1 MGRTVRFDQI
11 FVSNMDANPTEQD
24 ILTTVRSIIT
34 GEIEAD
40 EIVTTRMGIANTSP
54 TKSFSIGAD
63 LFMESGQEV
72 ILDVSKTVKAARMNI
87 TDKIGVKTTNPVHD
101 FQVGANQE
109 FFIGTGNR
117 DLVTVNGNIL
127 TSNLIFTNQIEL
139 DGKVNINKNDS
150 NVIKV
155 TGNTFTDRATAGTF
169 LSVGNEL
176 DPATDSNVAIFEN
189 GNVIVRNG
197 VLRIFGNT
205 EMVGNLSI
213 TENPAYTSVDNLVVS
228 NAVIL
233 MGDGNNG
240 TYDMAVLMKD
250 GGAGTSNVF
259 LGYTHAN
266 DQFNLTRTFGGPET
280 ATFDSILDTSNTV
293 NLHIYGELYT
303 QNNVGIINT
312 SPTHTLSVGSNLYV
326 NDVATSSSNLLHA
339 NGYGFFEGLRIG
351 DAGLTVGSLI
361 TLDADAAIPMV
372 VTSTIQSHSLQTTG
386 ATPSGIANTNPKDT
400 LSIGNEFFV
409 NVHADAAN
417 TLTVL
422 GNTVTSRL
430 ITQSIRVQ
438 DMIEVDGDS
447 GITSD
452 ANVLIHA
459 DTDDGDSVSNAV
471 VIKSGPLVA
480 NMSAIEVFGARS
492 SATHQNIRMYTKN
505 SERIR
510 VASTGYVGISN
521 VEPSQLLTLGGN
533 LQINHSNAAMFGN
546 LETSMKVYTDSAN
559 KETKVENRVADGK
572 GINFYVSKTASMG
585 TPKLTILESSNVGV
599 GTATPQGRFH
609 TSGGTVFINN
619 QVVNRGP
626 ASHLGTPLVVTNTE
640 PIINTSDF
648 KNVLQLTRE
657 GGTNSQ
663 DGVRAI
669 FKMGK
674 HTTSPNTS
682 KSQIDLVL
690 ASDSYETENNVMT
703 WRSNRR
709 VGIGTT
715 APVSHFHV
723 MSSGI
728 GNAGTN
734 GVLVH
739 NNESPNGDA
748 IVAVRTDKTSG
759 NAFTSFIQT
768 NDGNDPA
775 GWSMGVTGSLG
786 DFRLT
791 RNPNIINQSASSKF
805 FVGGSTGFVGIGT
818 DAPRGKLEVN
828 GDVVVGSKL
837 SFTGSITDEF
847 GNAFIQD
854 RLYDSVRGK
863 SELLIFKGNDSK
875 NIAGPDRIRSVAAE
889 HVFQIYDDVSGLT
902 PGEIAGVV
910 DSSGSTAVRS
920 LTLTNNGVCAIG
932 ELSQSEIDAL
942 VPGGATLDTGTRLFV
957 KGGIQFAENQK
968 VKFGKLDAYT
978 AVGAS
983 TLNIIDSLDTTD
995 ISFRQNDSEYAR
1007 FKSTGLIGFGTA
1019 VPDTNVHIYSALTTS
1034 VDVLKLESPGANK
1047 KTGISLITNDQK
1059 GGYVRGFSDSTHSVH
1074 GTVIGGVSGG
1084 TEGDGIH
1091 VIHTSN
1097 VGIGTVN
1104 PSERFTVYNSKARLE
1119 HSSANAMLEFKTPG
1133 GVSNI
1138 YGDVTGNVVI
1148 DAVLDVVINSNVEI
1162 TGDLEIDGKI
1172 DLGNQVAIGL
1182 SGADANTS
1190 IHVNGGIITNSD
1202 HVACKRYSQKFT
1214 LTSGSGQDVQ
1224 LTFGPQTFYAK
1235 IVAQLRETSDVN
1247 NVSTMI
1253 LEVQG
1258 GTHDGTTPSLPIAI
1272 GTKNMFSGVNLY
1284 PWNPTVTTGKRS
1296 VQIQPA
1302 LKDTGRNYA
1311 YDIFV
1316 EVVSGVSGGLKK
1328 FTYNIGNSPA
1338 VNLNN
1343 GDGGNNTL
1351 ATHTY

>member
-1 MGRTVRFDQI
+1 
-11 FVSNMDANPTEQD
+11 
-24 ILTTVRSIIT
+24 
-34 GEIEAD
+34 
-40 EIVTTRMGIANTSP
+40 
-54 TKSFSIGAD
+54 
-63 LFMESGQEV
+63 
-72 ILDVSKTVKAARMNI
+72 
-87 TDKIGVKTTNPVHD
+87 
-101 FQVGANQE
+101 
-109 FFIGTGNR
+109 
-117 DLVTVNGNIL
+117 
-127 TSNLIFTNQIEL
+127 
-139 DGKVNINKNDS
+139 
-150 NVIKV
+150 
-155 TGNTFTDRATAGTF
+155 
-169 LSVGNEL
+169 
-176 DPATDSNVAIFEN
+176 
-189 GNVIVRNG
+189 
-197 VLRIFGNT
+197 
-205 EMVGNLSI
+205 
-213 TENPAYTSVDNLVVS
+213 
-228 NAVIL
+228 
-233 MGDGNNG
+233 
-240 TYDMAVLMKD
+240 
-250 GGAGTSNVF
+250 
-259 LGYTHAN
+259 
-266 DQFNLTRTFGGPET
+266 
-280 ATFDSILDTSNTV
+280 
-293 NLHIYGELYT
+293 
-303 QNNVGIINT
+303 
-312 SPTHTLSVGSNLYV
+312 
-326 NDVATSSSNLLHA
+326 
-339 NGYGFFEGLRIG
+339 
-351 DAGLTVGSLI
+351 
-361 TLDADAAIPMV
+361 
-372 VTSTIQSHSLQTTG
+372 
-386 ATPSGIANTNPKDT
+386 
-400 LSIGNEFFV
+400 
-409 NVHADAAN
+409 
-417 TLTVL
+417 
-422 GNTVTSRL
+422 
-430 ITQSIRVQ
+430 
-438 DMIEVDGDS
+438 
-447 GITSD
+447 
-452 ANVLIHA
+452 
-459 DTDDGDSVSNAV
+459 
-471 VIKSGPLVA
+471 
-480 NMSAIEVFGARS
+480 
-492 SATHQNIRMYTKN
+492 
-505 SERIR
+505 
-510 VASTGYVGISN
+510 
-521 VEPSQLLTLGGN
+521 
-533 LQINHSNAAMFGN
+533 MFGN
-546 LETSMKVYTDSAN
+546 LETSMKMYADPAN
-559 KETKVENRVADGK
+559 KETKVENRVANGK
-572 GINFYVSKTASMG
+572 GVNFYVSKTASMG
-585 TPKLTILESSNVGV
+585 TPKFTILESSNVGV

-690 ASDSYETENNVMT
+690 ASDNYETENNVMT

-768 NDGNDPA
+768 NDGSDPA

-932 ELSQSEIDAL
+932 ELSQSEIDTL

-1148 DAVLDVVINSNVEI
+1148 DAVLDVIINSNVEI

-1202 HVACKRYSQKFT
+1202 HVACKRYSRKFT

-1258 GTHDGTTPSLPIAI
+1258 GTHNGTTPSLPIAI

-1284 PWNPTVTTGKRS
+1284 PWNPVVATGKRS
-1296 VQIQPA
+1296 VQIVPII
-1302 LKDTGRNYA
+1302 KDDQRNYA

-1316 EVVSGVSGGLKK
+1316 EVVSGVGGGLTQITHKG
-1328 FTYNIGNSPA
+1328 FSTPDLDGA
-1338 VNLNN
+1338 T
-1343 GDGGNNTL
+1343 GGNDSIV
-1351 ATHTY
+1351 THTY

>member
-40 EIVTTRMGIANTSP
+40 EIVATRIGIANTSP

-139 DGKVNINKNDS
+139 DGKVTINKNDS

-169 LSVGNEL
+169 LSVGNEV

-189 GNVIVRNG
+189 GNVIVKNG
-197 VLRIFGNT
+197 VLRIFGDT
-205 EMVGNLSI
+205 QMFGNLAI
-213 TENPAYTSVDNLVVS
+213 TEEPAYTSVDNLVVS

-250 GGAGTSNVF
+250 GGAGSSNVF

-266 DQFNLTRTFGGPET
+266 DRFNLTRTFGGPET

-312 SPTHTLSVGSNLYV
+312 SPTHTLSVGSNLYI

-372 VTSTIQSHSLQTTG
+372 VTSTIQSHSFQTTG
-386 ATPSGIANTNPKDT
+386 ATPSGIANTNPTDT

-521 VEPSQLLTLGGN
+521 VDPSQLLTLGGN

-690 ASDSYETENNVMT
+690 ASDNYETENNVMT

-728 GNAGTN
+728 GNSGTN
-734 GVLVH
+734 GILVH

-768 NDGNDPA
+768 NDGSDPA

-791 RNPNIINQSASSKF
+791 RNPDIINQSASSKF

-818 DAPRGKLEVN
+818 DAPRHKLEVN
-828 GDVVVGSKL
+828 GNVVIGNELYFGGLVS
-837 SFTGSITDEF
+837 DEF
-847 GNAFIQD
+847 SNTFIKE
-854 RLYDSVRGK
+854 RLVSTDI
-863 SELLIFKGNDSK
+863 SELLIFKGNEGPGA
-875 NIAGPDRIRSVAAE
+875 AGPDQLRFVGAQQ
-889 HVFQIYDDVSGLT
+889 VFQTYSEPELNEGAKAAM
-902 PGEIAGVV
+902 EAGTSNLLKPAMFLSSQGKVLIGTADTSKIQQTATTQLFVNGGIEFAGGQKVNFGNLDIFALSDGARFETIGAV
-910 DSSGSTAVRS
+910 DMRFQ
-920 LTLTNNGVCAIG
+920 NK
-932 ELSQSEIDAL
+932 
-942 VPGGATLDTGTRLFV
+942 ATTGTS
-957 KGGIQFAENQK
+957 E
-968 VKFGKLDAYT
+968 
-978 AVGAS
+978 
-983 TLNIIDSLDTTD
+983 LNATEAIRIK
-995 ISFRQNDSEYAR
+995 N
-1007 FKSTGLIGFGTA
+1007 TGLVGIGTGS
-1019 VPDTNVHIYSALTTS
+1019 PDTNVHIYSGVTTDI
-1034 VDVLKLESPGANK
+1034 DVLKLQSPGTNNK
-1047 KTGISLITNDQK
+1047 VGVSLNTNDNY
-1059 GGYVRGFSDSTHSVH
+1059 GGYVRGFSNTQHSVH
-1074 GTVIGGVSGG
+1074 GTVLGAVKNSV
-1084 TEGDGIH
+1084 EADGIH
-1091 VIHTSN
+1091 IINTSN

-1148 DAVLDVVINSNVEI
+1148 DAVLDVIINSNVEI

-1202 HVACKRYSQKFT
+1202 HVACKRYSRKFT

-1296 VQIQPA
+1296 IQIQPS

-1316 EVVSGVSGGLKK
+1316 EVVSGVGGGLTK

-1343 GDGGNNTL
+1343 GDGGNNTI

>member
-169 LSVGNEL
+169 LSVGNEV

-189 GNVIVRNG
+189 GNVIVKNG
-197 VLRIFGNT
+197 VLRIFGDT
-205 EMVGNLSI
+205 QMFGNLAI
-213 TENPAYTSVDNLVVS
+213 TEEPAYTSVDNLVVS

-250 GGAGTSNVF
+250 GGAGSSNVF

-266 DQFNLTRTFGGPET
+266 DRFNLTRTFGGPET

-312 SPTHTLSVGSNLYV
+312 SPTHTLSVGSNLYI

-386 ATPSGIANTNPKDT
+386 ATPSGIANTNPTDT

-521 VEPSQLLTLGGN
+521 VDPSQLLTLGGN

-546 LETSMKVYTDSAN
+546 LETSMKVYTDSVV

-626 ASHLGTPLVVTNTE
+626 ASHLGTPLVVTNNE

-674 HTTSPNTS
+674 HTASPNTS

-818 DAPRGKLEVN
+818 DAPRHKLEVN
-828 GDVVVGSKL
+828 GNVVIGNELYFGGLVS
-837 SFTGSITDEF
+837 DEF
-847 GNAFIQD
+847 SNTFIKE
-854 RLYDSVRGK
+854 RLVSTDI
-863 SELLIFKGNDSK
+863 SELLIFKGNEGPGA
-875 NIAGPDRIRSVAAE
+875 AGPDQLRFVGAQQ
-889 HVFQIYDDVSGLT
+889 VFQTYSEPELNEGAKAAM
-902 PGEIAGVV
+902 EAGTSNLLKPALFLSSQGKVLIGTADTSKIQQTATTQLFVNGGIEFAGGQKVNFGNLDIFALSDGARFETIGAV
-910 DSSGSTAVRS
+910 DMRFQ
-920 LTLTNNGVCAIG
+920 NK
-932 ELSQSEIDAL
+932 
-942 VPGGATLDTGTRLFV
+942 ATTGTS
-957 KGGIQFAENQK
+957 E
-968 VKFGKLDAYT
+968 
-978 AVGAS
+978 
-983 TLNIIDSLDTTD
+983 LNATEAIRIK
-995 ISFRQNDSEYAR
+995 N
-1007 FKSTGLIGFGTA
+1007 TGLVGVGTA

-1148 DAVLDVVINSNVEI
+1148 DAVLDVIINSNVEI

-1296 VQIQPA
+1296 VQIQPS

>member
-40 EIVTTRMGIANTSP
+40 EIVVTRMGIANTSP

-72 ILDVSKTVKAARMNI
+72 ILDVSKTINTVRMNVA
-87 TDKIGVKTTNPVHD
+87 DKIGVKTTNPVHD

-127 TSNLIFTNQIEL
+127 TSNLIFTNQLEL
-139 DGKVNINKNDS
+139 DGKVKISNSDS

-155 TGNTFTDRATAGTF
+155 TGNTFTTNATVGTF
-169 LSVGNEL
+169 LSVGNEV
-176 DPATDSNVAIFEN
+176 DPATDSNVAVFEN

-197 VLRIFGNT
+197 VLRIFGDT
-205 EMVGNLSI
+205 EMIGNLTI

-240 TYDMAVLMKD
+240 TYDMGVLMRD
-250 GGAGTSNVF
+250 GAAGTSNVF

-266 DQFNLTRTFGGPET
+266 DQFSLTRTFGGPTT

-303 QNNVGIINT
+303 QNNVGIVNT
-312 SPTHTLSVGSNLYV
+312 SPTHTLSIGSNVYI
-326 NDVATSSSNLLHA
+326 NDTATSSANVLHA

-351 DAGLTVGSLI
+351 SSGLSVGNLI
-361 TLDADAAIPMV
+361 TLDADSEIPMLI
-372 VTSTIQSHSLQTTG
+372 SARIQTHGFQTTG
-386 ATPSGIANTNPKDT
+386 VDGNGVGVPSGIANTSSTNT
-400 LSIGNEFFV
+400 LSIGDKIFINTS
-409 NVHADAAN
+409 AAN
-417 TLTVL
+417 LITVL
-422 GNTVTSRL
+422 GNTATGRL
-430 ITQSIRVQ
+430 ITQSILVQ
-438 DMIEVDGDS
+438 DFIEVEGES
-447 GITSD
+447 GISSA
-452 ANVLIHA
+452 ANVIIHG
-459 DTDDGDSVSNAV
+459 DISGGDSVSNTV
-471 VIKSGPLVA
+471 SIRCGPDTA
-480 NMSAIEVFGARS
+480 NVSALEINGAKTSASHQSIVFK
-492 SATHQNIRMYTKN
+492 TKN
-505 SERIR
+505 TERMR
-510 VASTGYVGISN
+510 VASTGYVGLSN
-521 VEPSQLLTLGGN
+521 TEPSQLLTLGGN
-533 LQINHSNAAMFGN
+533 LQINQSNAVMFGN
-546 LETSMKVYTDSAN
+546 LETSMKVYADPVT
-559 KETKVENRVADGK
+559 KETKVENRVDSGK
-572 GINFYVSKTASMG
+572 GVNFYVSKTASMG

-599 GTATPQGRFH
+599 GTASPQGRFH

-626 ASHLGTPLVVTNTE
+626 VSHLGTPLVVTNTE

-674 HTTSPNTS
+674 HTASPNTS

-715 APVSHFHV
+715 APASHFHV

-734 GVLVH
+734 GILVH

-748 IVAVRTDKTSG
+748 IMSVRTDKTSG

-768 NDGNDPA
+768 NDGSDPA

-791 RNPNIINQSASSKF
+791 RNPDIINQSASSKF

-818 DAPRGKLEVN
+818 DAPRAKLEVN
-828 GDVVVGSKL
+828 GNVVIGNELYFGGLVS
-837 SFTGSITDEF
+837 DEF
-847 GNAFIQD
+847 SNTFIKE
-854 RLYDSVRGK
+854 RLVSTDI
-863 SELLIFKGNDSK
+863 SELLIFKGNEGPGA
-875 NIAGPDRIRSVAAE
+875 AGPDQLRFVGSQQ
-889 HVFQIYDDVSGLT
+889 VFQTYSEPQLNDVDKEAMENGTSNLLKPTMFLSAQGKVLIGT
-902 PGEIAGVV
+902 ADTSKIQQTATTQLFVNGGIEFAGGQKVNFGNLDIFALSDGARFETIGAV
-910 DSSGSTAVRS
+910 DMRFQ
-920 LTLTNNGVCAIG
+920 NK
-932 ELSQSEIDAL
+932 
-942 VPGGATLDTGTRLFV
+942 ATTGTS
-957 KGGIQFAENQK
+957 E
-968 VKFGKLDAYT
+968 
-978 AVGAS
+978 
-983 TLNIIDSLDTTD
+983 LNATEAIRIK
-995 ISFRQNDSEYAR
+995 N
-1007 FKSTGLIGFGTA
+1007 TGLVGFGTA
-1019 VPDTNVHIYSALTTS
+1019 TPDTNVHIYSGVTTNI
-1034 VDVLKLESPGANK
+1034 DVLKLQSPGTNNK
-1047 KTGISLITNDQK
+1047 IGLSLNTNDNY
-1059 GGYVRGFSDSTHSVH
+1059 GGYVRGFSNTQHSVH
-1074 GTVIGGVSGG
+1074 GTVLGAVKNSV
-1084 TEGDGIH
+1084 EADGIH
-1091 VIHTSN
+1091 IINTSN

-1104 PSERFTVYNSKARLE
+1104 PSERFTVYNGTARLE

-1148 DAVLDVVINSNVEI
+1148 DAVLDVIINSNVEI
-1162 TGDLEIDGKI
+1162 SGDLQIDGKI

-1190 IHVNGGIITNSD
+1190 IHINGGIITNSNE
-1202 HVACKRYSQKFT
+1202 VACKRYSKKFT

-1224 LTFGPQTFYAK
+1224 ITFGPQTFYAK

-1284 PWNPTVTTGKRS
+1284 PWNPVVTTGKRS
-1296 VQIQPA
+1296 VQIQPS
-1302 LKDTGRNYA
+1302 LKDSGRNYA

-1316 EVVSGVSGGLKK
+1316 EVMSGVGGGLTK

-1343 GDGGNNTL
+1343 GSGGNNTL

>member
-155 TGNTFTDRATAGTF
+155 TGNTFTDRATVGTF
-169 LSVGNEL
+169 LSVGNEV

-189 GNVIVRNG
+189 GNVIVKNG
-197 VLRIFGNT
+197 VLRIFGDT
-205 EMVGNLSI
+205 QMFGNLAI
-213 TENPAYTSVDNLVVS
+213 TEEPAYTSVDNLVVS

-250 GGAGTSNVF
+250 GGAGSSNVF

-266 DQFNLTRTFGGPET
+266 DRFNLTRTFGGPET

-312 SPTHTLSVGSNLYV
+312 SPTHTLSVGSNLYI

-386 ATPSGIANTNPKDT
+386 ATPSGIANTNPTDT

-521 VEPSQLLTLGGN
+521 VDPSQLLTLGGN

-546 LETSMKVYTDSAN
+546 LETSMKVYTDSVV

-626 ASHLGTPLVVTNTE
+626 ASHLGTPLVVTNNE

-674 HTTSPNTS
+674 HTASPNTS

-768 NDGNDPA
+768 NDGSDPA

-818 DAPRGKLEVN
+818 DAPRHKLEVN
-828 GDVVVGSKL
+828 GNVVIGNELYFGGLVS
-837 SFTGSITDEF
+837 DEF
-847 GNAFIQD
+847 SNTFIKE
-854 RLYDSVRGK
+854 RLVSTDI
-863 SELLIFKGNDSK
+863 SELLIFKGNEGPGA
-875 NIAGPDRIRSVAAE
+875 AGPDQLRFVGAQQ
-889 HVFQIYDDVSGLT
+889 VFQTYSEPELNEGAKAAM
-902 PGEIAGVV
+902 EAGTSNLLKPALFLSSQGKVLIGTADTSKIQQTATTQLFVNGGIEFAGGQKVNFGNLDIFALSDGARFETIGAV
-910 DSSGSTAVRS
+910 DMRFQ
-920 LTLTNNGVCAIG
+920 NK
-932 ELSQSEIDAL
+932 
-942 VPGGATLDTGTRLFV
+942 ATTGTS
-957 KGGIQFAENQK
+957 E
-968 VKFGKLDAYT
+968 
-978 AVGAS
+978 
-983 TLNIIDSLDTTD
+983 LNATEAIRIK
-995 ISFRQNDSEYAR
+995 N
-1007 FKSTGLIGFGTA
+1007 TGLVGVGTA

-1148 DAVLDVVINSNVEI
+1148 DAVLDVIINSNVEI

-1296 VQIQPA
+1296 VQIQPS

>member
-40 EIVTTRMGIANTSP
+40 EIVATRMGIANTSP

-72 ILDVSKTVKAARMNI
+72 ILDVSKTVKTARMNV

-139 DGKVNINKNDS
+139 DGKVTINKNDS

-169 LSVGNEL
+169 LSVGNEV

-189 GNVIVRNG
+189 GNVIVKNG
-197 VLRIFGNT
+197 VLRIFGDT
-205 EMVGNLSI
+205 QMFGNLAI
-213 TENPAYTSVDNLVVS
+213 TEEPAYTSVDNLVVS

-250 GGAGTSNVF
+250 GGAGSSNVF

-266 DQFNLTRTFGGPET
+266 DRFNLTRTFGGPET

-312 SPTHTLSVGSNLYV
+312 SPTHTLSVGSNLYI

-386 ATPSGIANTNPKDT
+386 ATPSGIANTNPTDT

-521 VEPSQLLTLGGN
+521 VDPSQLLTLGGN

-546 LETSMKVYTDSAN
+546 LETSMKVYTDSVV

-690 ASDSYETENNVMT
+690 ASDNYETENNVMT

-728 GNAGTN
+728 GNSGTN

-768 NDGNDPA
+768 NDGSDPA

-791 RNPNIINQSASSKF
+791 RNPDIINQSASSKF

-818 DAPRGKLEVN
+818 DAPRHKLEVN
-828 GDVVVGSKL
+828 GNVVIGNELYFGGLVS
-837 SFTGSITDEF
+837 DEF
-847 GNAFIQD
+847 SNTFIKE
-854 RLYDSVRGK
+854 RLVSTDI
-863 SELLIFKGNDSK
+863 SELLIFKGNEGPGA
-875 NIAGPDRIRSVAAE
+875 AGPDQLRFVGAQQ
-889 HVFQIYDDVSGLT
+889 VFQTYSEPELNEGAKAAM
-902 PGEIAGVV
+902 EAGTSNLLKPAMFLSSQGKVLIGTADTSKIQQTATTQLFVNGGIEFAGGQKVNFGNLDIFALSDGARFETIGAV
-910 DSSGSTAVRS
+910 DMRFQ
-920 LTLTNNGVCAIG
+920 NK
-932 ELSQSEIDAL
+932 
-942 VPGGATLDTGTRLFV
+942 ATTGTS
-957 KGGIQFAENQK
+957 E
-968 VKFGKLDAYT
+968 
-978 AVGAS
+978 
-983 TLNIIDSLDTTD
+983 LNATEAIRIK
-995 ISFRQNDSEYAR
+995 N
-1007 FKSTGLIGFGTA
+1007 TGLVGIGTGS
-1019 VPDTNVHIYSALTTS
+1019 PDTNVHIYSGVTTDI
-1034 VDVLKLESPGANK
+1034 DVLKLQSPGTNNK
-1047 KTGISLITNDQK
+1047 VGVSLNTNDNY
-1059 GGYVRGFSDSTHSVH
+1059 GGYVRGFSNTQHSVH
-1074 GTVIGGVSGG
+1074 GTVLGAVKNSV
-1084 TEGDGIH
+1084 EADGIH
-1091 VIHTSN
+1091 IINTSN

-1148 DAVLDVVINSNVEI
+1148 DAVLDVIINSNVEI

-1202 HVACKRYSQKFT
+1202 HVACKRYSRKFT

-1296 VQIQPA
+1296 IQIQPS

-1316 EVVSGVSGGLKK
+1316 EVVSGVGGGLTK

-1343 GDGGNNTL
+1343 GDGGNNII

>member
-40 EIVTTRMGIANTSP
+40 EIVATRMGIANTSP

-139 DGKVNINKNDS
+139 DGKVTINKNDS

-169 LSVGNEL
+169 LSVGNEV

-189 GNVIVRNG
+189 GNVIVKNG
-197 VLRIFGNT
+197 VLRIFGDT
-205 EMVGNLSI
+205 QMFGNLAI
-213 TENPAYTSVDNLVVS
+213 TEEPAYTSVDNLVVS

-250 GGAGTSNVF
+250 GGAGSSNVF

-266 DQFNLTRTFGGPET
+266 DRFNLTRTFGGPET

-312 SPTHTLSVGSNLYV
+312 SPTHTLSVGSNLYI

-386 ATPSGIANTNPKDT
+386 ATPSGIANTNPTDT

-521 VEPSQLLTLGGN
+521 VDPSQLLTLGGN

-546 LETSMKVYTDSAN
+546 LETSMKVYTDSVV

-674 HTTSPNTS
+674 HTASPNTS

-690 ASDSYETENNVMT
+690 ASDNYETENNVMT

-728 GNAGTN
+728 GNSGTN

-739 NNESPNGDA
+739 NDESPNGDA

-768 NDGNDPA
+768 NDGSDPA

-791 RNPNIINQSASSKF
+791 RNPDIINQSASSKF

-818 DAPRGKLEVN
+818 DAPRHKLEVN
-828 GDVVVGSKL
+828 GNVVIGNELYFGGLVS
-837 SFTGSITDEF
+837 DEF
-847 GNAFIQD
+847 SNTFIKE
-854 RLYDSVRGK
+854 RLVSTDI
-863 SELLIFKGNDSK
+863 SELLIFKGNEGPGA
-875 NIAGPDRIRSVAAE
+875 AGPDQLRFVGAQQ
-889 HVFQIYDDVSGLT
+889 VFQTYSEPELNEGAKAAM
-902 PGEIAGVV
+902 EAGTSNLLKPAMFLSSQGKVLIGTADTSKIQQTATTQLFVNGGIEFAGGQKVNFGNLDIFALSDGARFETIGAV
-910 DSSGSTAVRS
+910 DMRFQ
-920 LTLTNNGVCAIG
+920 NK
-932 ELSQSEIDAL
+932 
-942 VPGGATLDTGTRLFV
+942 ATTGTS
-957 KGGIQFAENQK
+957 E
-968 VKFGKLDAYT
+968 
-978 AVGAS
+978 
-983 TLNIIDSLDTTD
+983 LNATEAIRIK
-995 ISFRQNDSEYAR
+995 N
-1007 FKSTGLIGFGTA
+1007 TGLVGIGTGS
-1019 VPDTNVHIYSALTTS
+1019 PDTNVHIYSGVTTS

-1104 PSERFTVYNSKARLE
+1104 PSERFTVYNGTTRLE

-1162 TGDLEIDGKI
+1162 IGDLQIDGKI
-1172 DLGNQVAIGL
+1172 DLGNQVAIDLG
-1182 SGADANTS
+1182 GTDATTAL
-1190 IHVNGGIITNSD
+1190 HVGGGIITNSNE
-1202 HVACKRYSQKFT
+1202 VACKRYSKQFT
-1214 LTSGSGQDVQ
+1214 INTGSGQDVQ

-1235 IVAQLRETSDVN
+1235 IVAQLRETIDVN

-1284 PWNPTVTTGKRS
+1284 PWNPVVATGKRS
-1296 VQIQPA
+1296 VQIVPII
-1302 LKDTGRNYA
+1302 KDDQRNYA

-1316 EVVSGVSGGLKK
+1316 EVVSGVGGGLTQITHKG
-1328 FTYNIGNSPA
+1328 FSTPDLDGA
-1338 VNLNN
+1338 T
-1343 GDGGNNTL
+1343 GGNDSIV
-1351 ATHTY
+1351 THTY

>member
-40 EIVTTRMGIANTSP
+40 EIVATRIGIANTSP

-139 DGKVNINKNDS
+139 DGKVTINKNDS

-169 LSVGNEL
+169 LSVGNEV

-189 GNVIVRNG
+189 GNVIVKNG
-197 VLRIFGNT
+197 VLRIFGDT
-205 EMVGNLSI
+205 QMFGNLAI
-213 TENPAYTSVDNLVVS
+213 TEEPAYTSVDNLVVS

-250 GGAGTSNVF
+250 GGAGSSNVF

-266 DQFNLTRTFGGPET
+266 DRFNLTRTFGGPET

-312 SPTHTLSVGSNLYV
+312 SPTHTLSVGSNLYI

-386 ATPSGIANTNPKDT
+386 ATPSGIANTNPTDT

-521 VEPSQLLTLGGN
+521 VDPSQLLTLGGN

-585 TPKLTILESSNVGV
+585 TPKFTILESSNVGV

-690 ASDSYETENNVMT
+690 ASDNYETENNVMT

-728 GNAGTN
+728 GNSGTN

-739 NNESPNGDA
+739 NDESPNGDA

-768 NDGNDPA
+768 NDGSDPA

-791 RNPNIINQSASSKF
+791 RNPDIINQSASSKF

-818 DAPRGKLEVN
+818 DAPRHKLEVN
-828 GDVVVGSKL
+828 GNVVIGNELYFGGLVS
-837 SFTGSITDEF
+837 DEF
-847 GNAFIQD
+847 SNTFIKE
-854 RLYDSVRGK
+854 RLVSTDI
-863 SELLIFKGNDSK
+863 SELLIFKGNEGPGA
-875 NIAGPDRIRSVAAE
+875 AGPDQLRFVGAQQ
-889 HVFQIYDDVSGLT
+889 VFQTYSEPELNEGAKAAM
-902 PGEIAGVV
+902 EAGTSNLLKPAMFLSSQGKVLIGTADTSKIQQTATTQLFVNGGIEFAGGQKVNFGNLDIFALSDGARFETIGAV
-910 DSSGSTAVRS
+910 DMRFQ
-920 LTLTNNGVCAIG
+920 NK
-932 ELSQSEIDAL
+932 
-942 VPGGATLDTGTRLFV
+942 ATTGTS
-957 KGGIQFAENQK
+957 E
-968 VKFGKLDAYT
+968 
-978 AVGAS
+978 
-983 TLNIIDSLDTTD
+983 LNATEAIRIK
-995 ISFRQNDSEYAR
+995 N
-1007 FKSTGLIGFGTA
+1007 TGLVGIGTGS
-1019 VPDTNVHIYSALTTS
+1019 PDTNVHIYSGVTTDI
-1034 VDVLKLESPGANK
+1034 DVLKLQSPGTNNK
-1047 KTGISLITNDQK
+1047 IGVSLNTNDNY
-1059 GGYVRGFSDSTHSVH
+1059 GGYVRGFSNTQHSVH
-1074 GTVIGGVSGG
+1074 GTVLGAVKNSV
-1084 TEGDGIH
+1084 EADGIH
-1091 VIHTSN
+1091 IINTSN

-1148 DAVLDVVINSNVEI
+1148 DAVLDVIINSNVEI

-1202 HVACKRYSQKFT
+1202 HVACKRYSRKFT

-1296 VQIQPA
+1296 IQIQPS

-1316 EVVSGVSGGLKK
+1316 EVVSGVGGGLTQITHKG
-1328 FTYNIGNSPA
+1328 FSTPDLDGA
-1338 VNLNN
+1338 T
-1343 GDGGNNTL
+1343 GGNDSIV
-1351 ATHTY
+1351 THTY

>member
-40 EIVTTRMGIANTSP
+40 EIVTTRLGIANTSP

-492 SATHQNIRMYTKN
+492 SVTHQNIRMYTKN

-546 LETSMKVYTDSAN
+546 LETSMKVYTDSVV

-775 GWSMGVTGSLG
+775 GWSMGVTGALG

-791 RNPNIINQSASSKF
+791 RNPDIINQSASSKF

-818 DAPRGKLEVN
+818 DAPRHKLEVN
-828 GDVVVGSKL
+828 GNVVIGNELYFGGLVS
-837 SFTGSITDEF
+837 DEF
-847 GNAFIQD
+847 SNTFIKE
-854 RLYDSVRGK
+854 RLVSTDI
-863 SELLIFKGNDSK
+863 SELLIFKGNEGPGGQ
-875 NIAGPDRIRSVAAE
+875 GPDQLRFVGSQQ
-889 HVFQIYDDVSGLT
+889 VFQTYSEPQLNDVAKTAMEAGTSNLLKPTMFLT
-902 PGEIAGVV
+902 AQGKVLIG
-910 DSSGSTAVRS
+910 TADE
-920 LTLTNNGVCAIG
+920 TKIQQT
-932 ELSQSEIDAL
+932 
-942 VPGGATLDTGTRLFV
+942 ATTQLFV
-957 KGGIQFAENQK
+957 NGGIEFAGGQK
-968 VKFGKLDAYT
+968 VNFGNLDIFALSD
-978 AVGAS
+978 G
-983 TLNIIDSLDTTD
+983 
-995 ISFRQNDSEYAR
+995 AR
-1007 FKSTGLIGFGTA
+1007 FETIGAVDMRFQNKATAGTSELNATEAIRIKSTGLVGVGTA
-1019 VPDTNVHIYSALTTS
+1019 TPDTNVHIYSGVTTDI
-1034 VDVLKLESPGANK
+1034 DVLKLQSPGTNNK
-1047 KTGISLITNDQK
+1047 IGVSLNTNDNY
-1059 GGYVRGFSDSTHSVH
+1059 GGYVRGFSNTQHSIH
-1074 GTVIGGVSGG
+1074 GTVLGAVKNSV
-1084 TEGDGIH
+1084 EVDGIH
-1091 VIHTSN
+1091 IIDSSN

-1119 HSSANAMLEFKTPG
+1119 HSSADAMLEFKTPG

-1148 DAVLDVVINSNVEI
+1148 DAVLDVIINSNVEI

>member
-40 EIVTTRMGIANTSP
+40 EIVATRIGIANTSP

-139 DGKVNINKNDS
+139 DGKVTINKNDS

-169 LSVGNEL
+169 LSVGNEV

-189 GNVIVRNG
+189 GNVIVKNG
-197 VLRIFGNT
+197 VLRIFGDT
-205 EMVGNLSI
+205 QMFGNLAI
-213 TENPAYTSVDNLVVS
+213 TEEPAYTSVDNLVVS

-250 GGAGTSNVF
+250 GGAGSSNVF

-266 DQFNLTRTFGGPET
+266 DRFNLTRTFGGPET

-312 SPTHTLSVGSNLYV
+312 SPTHTLSVGSNLYI

-386 ATPSGIANTNPKDT
+386 ATPSGIANTNPTDT

-521 VEPSQLLTLGGN
+521 VDPSQLLTLGGN

-546 LETSMKVYTDSAN
+546 LETSMKVYTDSVV

-690 ASDSYETENNVMT
+690 ASDNYETENNVMT

-728 GNAGTN
+728 GNSGTN

-739 NNESPNGDA
+739 NDESPNGDA

-768 NDGNDPA
+768 NDGSDPA

-818 DAPRGKLEVN
+818 DAPRHKLEVN
-828 GDVVVGSKL
+828 GNVVIGNELYFGGLVS
-837 SFTGSITDEF
+837 DEF
-847 GNAFIQD
+847 SNTFIKE
-854 RLYDSVRGK
+854 RLVSTDI
-863 SELLIFKGNDSK
+863 SELLIFKGNEGPGA
-875 NIAGPDRIRSVAAE
+875 AGPDQLRFVGAQQ
-889 HVFQIYDDVSGLT
+889 VFQTYSEPELNEGAKAAM
-902 PGEIAGVV
+902 EAGTSNLLKPAMFLSSQGKVLIGTADTSKIQQTATTQLFVNGGIEFAGGQKVNFGNLDIFALSDGARFETIGAV
-910 DSSGSTAVRS
+910 DMRFQ
-920 LTLTNNGVCAIG
+920 NK
-932 ELSQSEIDAL
+932 
-942 VPGGATLDTGTRLFV
+942 ATTGTS
-957 KGGIQFAENQK
+957 E
-968 VKFGKLDAYT
+968 
-978 AVGAS
+978 
-983 TLNIIDSLDTTD
+983 LNATEAIRIK
-995 ISFRQNDSEYAR
+995 N
-1007 FKSTGLIGFGTA
+1007 TGLVGIGTGS
-1019 VPDTNVHIYSALTTS
+1019 PDTNVHIYSGVTTDI
-1034 VDVLKLESPGANK
+1034 DVLKLQSPGTNNK
-1047 KTGISLITNDQK
+1047 IGVSLNTNDNY
-1059 GGYVRGFSDSTHSVH
+1059 GGYVRGFSNTQHSVH
-1074 GTVIGGVSGG
+1074 GTVLGAVKNSV
-1084 TEGDGIH
+1084 EADGIH
-1091 VIHTSN
+1091 IINTSN

-1104 PSERFTVYNSKARLE
+1104 PSERFTVYNGTTRLE

-1148 DAVLDVVINSNVEI
+1148 DAVLDVIINSNVEI

-1202 HVACKRYSQKFT
+1202 HVACKRYSRKFT

-1296 VQIQPA
+1296 IQIQPS

-1316 EVVSGVSGGLKK
+1316 EVVSGVGGGLTQITHKG
-1328 FTYNIGNSPA
+1328 FSTPDLDGA
-1338 VNLNN
+1338 T
-1343 GDGGNNTL
+1343 GGNDSIV
-1351 ATHTY
+1351 THTY

>member
-40 EIVTTRMGIANTSP
+40 EIVATRIGIANTSP

-139 DGKVNINKNDS
+139 DGKVTINKNDS

-169 LSVGNEL
+169 LSVGNEV

-189 GNVIVRNG
+189 GNVIVKNG
-197 VLRIFGNT
+197 VLRIFGDT
-205 EMVGNLSI
+205 QMFGNLAI
-213 TENPAYTSVDNLVVS
+213 TEEPAYTSVDNLVVS

-250 GGAGTSNVF
+250 GGAGSSNVF

-266 DQFNLTRTFGGPET
+266 DRFNLTRTFGGPET

-312 SPTHTLSVGSNLYV
+312 SPTHTLSVGSNLYI

-386 ATPSGIANTNPKDT
+386 ATPSGIANTNPTDT

-521 VEPSQLLTLGGN
+521 VDPSQLLTLGGN

-546 LETSMKVYTDSAN
+546 LETSMKVYTDSVV

-690 ASDSYETENNVMT
+690 ASDNYETENNVMT

-728 GNAGTN
+728 GNSGTN

-739 NNESPNGDA
+739 NDESPNGDA

-768 NDGNDPA
+768 NDGSDPA

-791 RNPNIINQSASSKF
+791 RNPDIINQSASSKF

-818 DAPRGKLEVN
+818 DAPRHKLEVN
-828 GDVVVGSKL
+828 GNVVIGNELYFGGLVS
-837 SFTGSITDEF
+837 DEF
-847 GNAFIQD
+847 SNTFIKE
-854 RLYDSVRGK
+854 RLVSTDI
-863 SELLIFKGNDSK
+863 SELLIFKGNEGPGA
-875 NIAGPDRIRSVAAE
+875 AGPDQLRFVGAQQ
-889 HVFQIYDDVSGLT
+889 VFQTYSEPELNEGAKAAM
-902 PGEIAGVV
+902 EAGTSNLLKPAMFLSSQGKVLIGTADTSKIQQTATTQLFVNGGIEFAGGQKVNFGNLDIFALSDGARFETIGTV
-910 DSSGSTAVRS
+910 DMRFQ
-920 LTLTNNGVCAIG
+920 NK
-932 ELSQSEIDAL
+932 
-942 VPGGATLDTGTRLFV
+942 ATTGTS
-957 KGGIQFAENQK
+957 E
-968 VKFGKLDAYT
+968 
-978 AVGAS
+978 
-983 TLNIIDSLDTTD
+983 LNATEAIRIK
-995 ISFRQNDSEYAR
+995 N
-1007 FKSTGLIGFGTA
+1007 TGLVGIGTGS
-1019 VPDTNVHIYSALTTS
+1019 PDTNVHIYSGVTTDI
-1034 VDVLKLESPGANK
+1034 DVLKLQSPGTNNK
-1047 KTGISLITNDQK
+1047 VGVSLNTNDNY
-1059 GGYVRGFSDSTHSVH
+1059 GGYVRGFSNTQHSVH
-1074 GTVIGGVSGG
+1074 GTVLGAVKNSV
-1084 TEGDGIH
+1084 EADGIH
-1091 VIHTSN
+1091 IINTSN

-1148 DAVLDVVINSNVEI
+1148 DAVLDVIINSNVEI

-1202 HVACKRYSQKFT
+1202 HVACKRYSRKFT
-1214 LTSGSGQDVQ
+1214 INTGSGQDVQ

-1296 VQIQPA
+1296 IQIQPS

-1316 EVVSGVSGGLKK
+1316 EVVSGVGGGLTQITHKG
-1328 FTYNIGNSPA
+1328 FSTPDLDGA
-1338 VNLNN
+1338 T
-1343 GDGGNNTL
+1343 GGNDSIV
-1351 ATHTY
+1351 THTY

>member
-40 EIVTTRMGIANTSP
+40 EIVTTRLGIANTSP

-492 SATHQNIRMYTKN
+492 SVTHQNIRMYTKN

-546 LETSMKVYTDSAN
+546 LETSMKVYTDSVV

-775 GWSMGVTGSLG
+775 GWSMGVTGALG

-791 RNPNIINQSASSKF
+791 RNPDIINQSASSKF

-818 DAPRGKLEVN
+818 DAPRHKLEVN
-828 GDVVVGSKL
+828 GNVVIGNELYFGGLVS
-837 SFTGSITDEF
+837 DEF
-847 GNAFIQD
+847 SNTFIKE
-854 RLYDSVRGK
+854 RLVSTDI
-863 SELLIFKGNDSK
+863 SELLIFKGNEGPGGQ
-875 NIAGPDRIRSVAAE
+875 GPDQLRFVGSQQ
-889 HVFQIYDDVSGLT
+889 VFQTYSEPQLNDVAKTAMEAGTSNLLKPTMFLT
-902 PGEIAGVV
+902 AQGKVLIG
-910 DSSGSTAVRS
+910 TADE
-920 LTLTNNGVCAIG
+920 TKIQQT
-932 ELSQSEIDAL
+932 
-942 VPGGATLDTGTRLFV
+942 ATTQLFV
-957 KGGIQFAENQK
+957 NGGIEFAGGQK
-968 VKFGKLDAYT
+968 VNFGNLDIFALSD
-978 AVGAS
+978 G
-983 TLNIIDSLDTTD
+983 
-995 ISFRQNDSEYAR
+995 AR
-1007 FKSTGLIGFGTA
+1007 FETIGAVDMRFQNKATAGTSELNATEAIRIKSTGLVGVGTA
-1019 VPDTNVHIYSALTTS
+1019 TPDTNVHIYSGVTTDI
-1034 VDVLKLESPGANK
+1034 DVLKLQSPGTNNK
-1047 KTGISLITNDQK
+1047 IGVSLNTNDNY
-1059 GGYVRGFSDSTHSVH
+1059 GGYVRGFSNTQHSIH
-1074 GTVIGGVSGG
+1074 GTVLGAVKNSV
-1084 TEGDGIH
+1084 EADGIH
-1091 VIHTSN
+1091 IIDSSN

-1119 HSSANAMLEFKTPG
+1119 HSSADAMLEFKTPG

-1148 DAVLDVVINSNVEI
+1148 DAVLDVIINSNVEI

>member
-40 EIVTTRMGIANTSP
+40 EIVATRMGIANTSP

-72 ILDVSKTVKAARMNI
+72 ILDVSKTVKTARMNV

-139 DGKVNINKNDS
+139 DGKVTINKNDS

-169 LSVGNEL
+169 LSVGNEV

-189 GNVIVRNG
+189 GNVIVKNG
-197 VLRIFGNT
+197 VLRIFGDT
-205 EMVGNLSI
+205 QMFGNLAI
-213 TENPAYTSVDNLVVS
+213 TEEPAYTSVDNLVVS

-250 GGAGTSNVF
+250 GGAGSSNVF

-386 ATPSGIANTNPKDT
+386 ATPSGIANTNPTDT

-521 VEPSQLLTLGGN
+521 VDPSQLLTLGGN

-546 LETSMKVYTDSAN
+546 LETSMKVYTDSVV

-728 GNAGTN
+728 GNSGTN

-768 NDGNDPA
+768 NDGSDPA

-791 RNPNIINQSASSKF
+791 RNPDIINQSASSKF

-818 DAPRGKLEVN
+818 DAPRHKLEVN
-828 GDVVVGSKL
+828 GNVVIGNELYFGGLVS
-837 SFTGSITDEF
+837 DEF
-847 GNAFIQD
+847 SNTFIKE
-854 RLYDSVRGK
+854 RLVSTDI
-863 SELLIFKGNDSK
+863 SELLIFKGNEGPGA
-875 NIAGPDRIRSVAAE
+875 AGPDQLRFVGAQQ
-889 HVFQIYDDVSGLT
+889 VFQTYSEPELNEGAKAAM
-902 PGEIAGVV
+902 EAGTSNLLKPAMFLSSQGKVLIGTADTSKIQQTATTQLFVNGGIEFAGGQKVNFGNLDIFALSDGARFETIGAV
-910 DSSGSTAVRS
+910 DMRFQ
-920 LTLTNNGVCAIG
+920 NK
-932 ELSQSEIDAL
+932 
-942 VPGGATLDTGTRLFV
+942 ATTGTS
-957 KGGIQFAENQK
+957 E
-968 VKFGKLDAYT
+968 
-978 AVGAS
+978 
-983 TLNIIDSLDTTD
+983 LNATEAIRIK
-995 ISFRQNDSEYAR
+995 N
-1007 FKSTGLIGFGTA
+1007 TGLVGIGTGS
-1019 VPDTNVHIYSALTTS
+1019 PDTNVHIYSGVTTDI
-1034 VDVLKLESPGANK
+1034 DVLKLQSPGTNNK
-1047 KTGISLITNDQK
+1047 VGVSLNTNDNY
-1059 GGYVRGFSDSTHSVH
+1059 GGYVRGFSNTQHSVH
-1074 GTVIGGVSGG
+1074 GTVLGAVKNSV
-1084 TEGDGIH
+1084 EADGIH
-1091 VIHTSN
+1091 IINTSN

-1148 DAVLDVVINSNVEI
+1148 DAVLDVIINSNVEI

-1202 HVACKRYSQKFT
+1202 HVACKRYSRKFT
-1214 LTSGSGQDVQ
+1214 LNTGSGQDVQ

-1258 GTHDGTTPSLPIAI
+1258 GTHNGTTPSLPIAI

-1296 VQIQPA
+1296 IQIQPS

-1316 EVVSGVSGGLKK
+1316 EVVSGVGGGLTK

-1343 GDGGNNTL
+1343 GDGGNNII